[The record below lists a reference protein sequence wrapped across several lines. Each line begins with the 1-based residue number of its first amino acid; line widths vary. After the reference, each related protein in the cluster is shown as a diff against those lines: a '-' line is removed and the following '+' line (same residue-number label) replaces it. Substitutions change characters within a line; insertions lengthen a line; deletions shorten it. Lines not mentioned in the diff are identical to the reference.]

1 MASLDRCDEPS
12 TFLLHASAVRL
23 GDKGVLLMGTSGS
36 GKSDLALQLIDRGAV
51 LIADDQVRISTVD
64 GRLRAEPPAKLA
76 GLIEVRDLG
85 ILRLAHAV
93 GFLDL
98 VVELERGKVEER
110 LPTPHRRAWHGISL
124 PVIRIDSRAPSAA
137 AKIRLAL
144 WAERVA

>member
-1 MASLDRCDEPS
+1 MAGLDRCAEPS
-12 TFLLHASAVRL
+12 TLLLHGSAVRL
-23 GDKGVLLMGTSGS
+23 GDKGVLLLGASGS

-64 GRLRAEPPAKLA
+64 GRLRAAAPASLA

-85 ILRLAHAV
+85 ILRLAHGE

-110 LPTPHRRAWHGISL
+110 LPPPVTRAWCGVSL
-124 PVIRIDSRAPSAA
+124 PVIRLDSRAPSAA
-137 AKIRLAL
+137 AKIRVAL
-144 WAERVA
+144 QAGRVA